1 MNAAKMRVRDRVHAV
16 EPASRQIA
24 FRTLGLASKHL
35 GIELNQSS
43 PVFRNQIC
51 MNVLRSDWHFLLDKL
66 YKYHNVSA
74 DVILSGA
81 KNL

>member
-1 MNAAKMRVRDRVHAV
+1 MNAAKMRVRDRIHAV
-16 EPASRQIA
+16 EPATRQIA

-35 GIELNQSS
+35 GIELNQSF
-43 PVFRNQIC
+43 PVSRDQIGV
-51 MNVLRSDWHFLLDKL
+51 NVFGADWHFLLDKL